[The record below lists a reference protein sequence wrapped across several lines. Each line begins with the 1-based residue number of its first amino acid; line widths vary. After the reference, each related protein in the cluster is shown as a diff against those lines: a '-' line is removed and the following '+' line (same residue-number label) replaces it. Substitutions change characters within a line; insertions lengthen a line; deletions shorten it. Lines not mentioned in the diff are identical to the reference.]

1 MKKIILLAALVVAST
16 ALYAAPSKKKKKE
29 VAEFVKSRIAERMA
43 QIKAGEINESYEMIG

>member
-1 MKKIILLAALVVAST
+1 MKEFGEL
-16 ALYAAPSKKKKKE
+16 KKKE